1 MRISMSV
8 TNFSWPDGPAALA
21 ASLAE
26 VAVAAEE
33 GGLDTLWV
41 NDHLLQAD
49 PGAAPGERDML
60 EAYTTLGYL
69 AARTAR
75 IRLGAMVSPVTYREP
90 AVLLKAVTTLDVLS
104 GGRAWLGVGVG
115 YAVEAEAMGLPM
127 PPTAERFERLT
138 DLLDLAER
146 MGRGDES
153 PFEGRHHH
161 LARPENR
168 PLALQPGGI
177 PVLVGGMGE
186 RRTLRLVA
194 RYARACNL
202 FDVPDGGATVRQRLE
217 VLRRHCAE
225 VGRDPAGVETTISA
239 RLERDEDAGHVA
251 ERLLAMRSWGI
262 EHAVFITPGPWREA
276 AVQTLGAA
284 ADRVRDL

>member
-1 MRISMSV
+1 MRISLSV
-8 TNFSWPDGPAALA
+8 TNFSWPGGPPALA

-115 YAVEAEAMGLPM
+115 YPVEAEAMGLPM
-127 PPTAERFERLT
+127 PSTAERFERLN
-138 DLLDLAER
+138 DLLDLAEQ

-153 PFEGRHHH
+153 PFEGRHHR
-161 LARPENR
+161 LGRPENR
-168 PLALQPGGI
+168 PAALQPGGI

-186 RRTLRLVA
+186 HKTLRLVA

-202 FDVPDGGATVRQRLE
+202 FDIPDGGATVRQRLE
-217 VLRRHCAE
+217 VLRRHCADL
-225 VGRDPAGVETTISA
+225 GRDPAEVETTIST
-239 RLERDEDAGHVA
+239 RLERDEDAGHVT
-251 ERLLAMRSWGI
+251 ERLTAIRGWGI
-262 EHAVFITPGPWREA
+262 EHAVFITPGPWTMA
-276 AVQTLGAA
+276 AVQTLADA
-284 ADRVRDL
+284 ADGVRDL